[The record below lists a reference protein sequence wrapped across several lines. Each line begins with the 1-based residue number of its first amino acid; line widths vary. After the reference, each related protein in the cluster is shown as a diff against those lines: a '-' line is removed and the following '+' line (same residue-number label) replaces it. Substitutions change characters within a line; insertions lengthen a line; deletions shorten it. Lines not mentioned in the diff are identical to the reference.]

1 MIEIVNKLLLARY
14 KFMHDMHL
22 RELPVL
28 GKSGFT

>member
-14 KFMHDMHL
+14 KFMPDMHL
-22 RELPVL
+22 REPAVL